1 MQKIKIVCIGTIKD
15 SFYVE
20 AIDEYKKR
28 LRKYCDFEIVELP
41 EVLPSS
47 KCNDAQIKERE
58 AEEIIKALSG
68 FVVVMDLRGV
78 ELSSEELAKVIQDR
92 AIYSESKVTF
102 VIGGSL
108 GLGESVL
115 KRADLKIRVGK
126 MTFPHQLMRVMLTE
140 QIYRA
145 ETIINN
151 VKYHK

>member
-15 SFYVE
+15 RFYIE

-28 LRKYCDFEIVELP
+28 LRKYCDFDIVELP

-47 KCNDAQIKERE
+47 KCSDVQIKEKE
-58 AEEIIKALSG
+58 AEEIVKALSG
-68 FVVVMDLRGV
+68 FVIVMDLRGN
-78 ELSSEELAKVIQDR
+78 EISSEDLAKVIQDR
-92 AIYSESKVTF
+92 AVYSDSRVTF

-108 GLGESVL
+108 GLGETVI